1 MSAPGP
7 CMAQDIVLT
16 RFDQQHY
23 EAEAISIQEALRKKT
38 ETKFESQP
46 YQQQNDLMTLL
57 TVNRIL
63 TLFRRFSEIFC
74 FFLQRRKE
82 YRISELMTAVETEGN
97 VYGIKRP

>member
-16 RFDQQHY
+16 RFDQQNH

-46 YQQQNDLMTLL
+46 YQQQNDLMTLQ

-63 TLFRRFSEIFC
+63 TLFRQFSEIFC
-74 FFLQRRKE
+74 FFYKDARNIE
-82 YRISELMTAVETEGN
+82 SVN
-97 VYGIKRP
+97 